1 MLWVLRCHLDSGS
14 CQDTRLCVRIA
25 HGGDAWQVGTPKP
38 RGGGRLNPG
47 ILGCKAKMPTA
58 RLGWPQ
64 PLQGPL
70 SSAAARKMDV
80 LPASLARSLAFRGN
94 SNLPGVS
101 RLGRQRPTQGQAGIP
116 RRLRADEAPLW
127 VYDAISTL
135 GGVFRLHR
143 KNDSETQ

>member
-1 MLWVLRCHLDSGS
+1 MGSKMSFGLWFLPRHWAVCPHCPWWRCMASRYPKTPWGRQAEPRHPRVQSQDADSKPGVAPAPAGTVELRG
-14 CQDTRLCVRIA
+14 CQ
-25 HGGDAWQVGTPKP
+25 
-38 RGGGRLNPG
+38 
-47 ILGCKAKMPTA
+47 
-58 RLGWPQ
+58 
-64 PLQGPL
+64 
-70 SSAAARKMDV
+70 DV

-135 GGVFRLHR
+135 GGVFRLF
-143 KNDSETQ
+143 